1 MAVSKR
7 RERTAPEQARPSE
20 QAAPMPL
27 LPAIVVVALLVAVAV
42 GSGLSLDWA
51 ARPAA
56 QSGLARCRT
65 QTQLAPNLYAGPAP
79 MCIDPH
85 RTYDGTIVTTKGSI
99 SFVFLTSSTPKTV
112 SNFIALATNGYFNGM
127 KFFNAQSWLIE
138 SGDPLANGHGGPGYT
153 LSPEPPGPKDQ
164 WVPGSLGMARNA
176 DGSISGSQF
185 FILRSS
191 WAGGDPTDVYN
202 HFATIT
208 LGFDIA
214 SQLDQTDRILQ
225 VKLKRG

>member
-1 MAVSKR
+1 
-7 RERTAPEQARPSE
+7 
-20 QAAPMPL
+20 MPV
-27 LPAIVVVALLVAVAV
+27 LPALVIVALIVAAAV
-42 GSGLSLDWA
+42 GSGISLDWS
-51 ARPAA
+51 ARPAVQA
-56 QSGLARCRT
+56 GFARCAT
-65 QTQLAPNLYAGPAP
+65 QTQLGPKLYAGPPP

-99 SFVFLTSSTPKTV
+99 SFVFLTGSTPKTV
-112 SNFIALATNGYFNGM
+112 NNFIALATNGYFNGL
-127 KFFNAQSWLIE
+127 KFFNPQPWVIE
-138 SGDPLANGHGGPGYT
+138 SGDPLANGHGGPGYM
-153 LSPEPPGPKDQ
+153 LPPEPPGPKDQ
-164 WVPGSLGMARNA
+164 WVPGSLGMARLP

-185 FILRSS
+185 FILRSP

-225 VKLKRG
+225 VKIKRG